1 MTSITIKRLS
11 DNSIKQFTVQETHRV
26 SELKKM
32 IHADFPPH
40 TPHGCRLISPHGKV
54 MKSIHRLKHY
64 KLGNNPVVTMDDSK
78 DWSSSSS
85 GSESDQD

>member
-1 MTSITIKRLS
+1 MSVTVKRLS
-11 DNSIKQFTVQETHRV
+11 DNATKQFHVAETHRV

-32 IHADFPPH
+32 IHADFAPH

-64 KLGNNPVVTMDDSK
+64 NIGHNAVITMDDSK
-78 DWSSSSS
+78 NWSSSSS
-85 GSESDQD
+85 GSDSDR